1 MFQNLGS
8 FSTQLGLYD
17 PLSFGYDI
25 SILFFNPHLGYVL
38 LWNKG
43 NKIVIHTF
51 ESLSLREQE
60 EVTKAKLKESLF
72 LPFFSFADIP

>member
-1 MFQNLGS
+1 MS
-8 FSTQLGLYD
+8 FYWIKD
-17 PLSFGYDI
+17 
-25 SILFFNPHLGYVL
+25 
-38 LWNKG
+38 
-43 NKIVIHTF
+43 NKIEIHTF